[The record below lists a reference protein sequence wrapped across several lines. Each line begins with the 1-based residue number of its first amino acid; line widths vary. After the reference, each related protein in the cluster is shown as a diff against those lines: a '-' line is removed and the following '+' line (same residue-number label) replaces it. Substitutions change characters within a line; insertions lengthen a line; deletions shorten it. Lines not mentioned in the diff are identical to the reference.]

1 MALREIE
8 FNRIMAVALNEG
20 MNRIEFGILQKSELE
35 SFRKI
40 FNFVNCKQPLPKDG
54 FHRVKIFITS

>member
-20 MNRIEFGILQKSELE
+20 MNRIKFGTLRKSELE
-35 SFRKI
+35 RFRKI
-40 FNFVNCKQPLPKDG
+40 FNFVNCERQLPKDG
-54 FHRVKIFITS
+54 FHRFISS